1 MDAVV
6 PFNQAN
12 WSDPS
17 VLSKM
22 MMLIDEKNWNQP
34 LYMPVTRDL
43 SGPQRQLLQM
53 WANQNNNNAAN
64 G

>member
-1 MDAVV
+1 
-6 PFNQAN
+6 
-12 WSDPS
+12 
-17 VLSKM
+17 M